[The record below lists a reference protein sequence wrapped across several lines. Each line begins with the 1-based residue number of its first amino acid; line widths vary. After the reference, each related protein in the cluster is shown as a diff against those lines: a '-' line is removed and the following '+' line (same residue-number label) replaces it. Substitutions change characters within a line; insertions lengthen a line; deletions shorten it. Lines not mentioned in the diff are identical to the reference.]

1 MKSLWLFPGQGS
13 QKAGM
18 LTNVDPNLKQ
28 NVENW
33 TGVKLLDTSE
43 GYSDSQQ
50 IQLSILLL
58 QINEVDQLKKMG
70 WQPDLVAGH
79 SLGVFGAAYAAGV
92 ISK

>member
-58 QINEVDQLKKMG
+58 QINEVDQLKKWVG
-70 WQPDLVAGH
+70 NQ
-79 SLGVFGAAYAAGV
+79 
-92 ISK
+92 I